1 MVSFLKLLSWWN
13 DIKISRNIHNNQNQT
28 HIMDLKK
35 DELLFRD
42 SRFIFAFI
50 LLSSL
55 VTFLAVSYVNMY

>member
-1 MVSFLKLLSWWN
+1 MVSFLKLLSCWN
-13 DIKISRNIHNNQNQT
+13 DIKISLNIHNNQNQT

-55 VTFLAVSYVNMY
+55 VSFLVVSYVNMY